1 MSRRAS
7 YESPNPASRFTTPV
21 GRTWRAAVLILFAIW
36 SLFPIYWICQMA
48 FKSPLDSQ
56 AIPPVWI
63 FTPQFDAFVQAF
75 TQIPLLDELM
85 NSFLVAV
92 GATGVAL
99 LLAIPAAYSLT
110 RLRVNR
116 SKNLEF
122 WILSTRMAPPVVV
135 AVPFFLTF
143 QWLHLLD
150 TIPGLILMHVLVVI
164 GIVTWIMIETFD
176 AIPSDLQES
185 ALVDGCTPWTAF
197 VRVMLPLARSGAA
210 GAGVISFLLSWNEF
224 FFALILTSLNARTA
238 TVGVFNFIGFQS
250 IDLNALA
257 AASILLLL
265 PAAVVVVAFQRFLIT
280 GLTMGAVKG

>member
-1 MSRRAS
+1 MRKNI
-7 YESPNPASRFTTPV
+7 ESHNPASRFTTPA
-21 GRTWRAAVLILFAIW
+21 GRTWRAVLLTLFAIW
-36 SLFPIYWICQMA
+36 SLFPIYWIGQMA
-48 FKSPLDSQ
+48 FKSPIDSQ
-56 AIPPVWI
+56 AIPPVWF

-75 TQIPLLDELM
+75 TQVPLLDQLR
-85 NSFLVAV
+85 NSALVAF
-92 GATGVAL
+92 GSTAVAL
-99 LLAIPAAYSLT
+99 ALAIPGAYSLT
-110 RLRVNR
+110 RLRTIR

-135 AVPFFLTF
+135 AVPFYLTF
-143 QWLHLLD
+143 QWLGLLD

-164 GIVTWIMIETFD
+164 GIVTWIMLETFD
-176 AIPSDLQES
+176 AIPADLQES

-197 VRVMLPLARSGAA
+197 LRILLPLARSGAV
-210 GAGVISFLLSWNEF
+210 GAAVISFLLSWNEF

-265 PAAVVVVAFQRFLIT
+265 PAVIVVAAFQRYLIA
-280 GLTMGAVKG
+280 GLTLGAVKG